1 MIVLNRLKDNNKMN
15 NIIKK
20 YIGKGGFAMA
30 LLLMATGGVMT
41 SCSDSTMESI
51 NTDKTKVDKLDPN
64 AQLTTSLLQ
73 TYGDFSLMDTYRNY
87 ITGFPQYFAGGWNV
101 TNYSGSNFFQ
111 DDIARLIWDR
121 YYEVS
126 IKNLVDAIHNSE
138 DKANLNAALRI
149 HRVYMLSVISDI
161 YGDIPASE
169 AGLGY
174 IKGISNPKYDTQE
187 ELYSWFF
194 EELKACEQ
202 QLGTG
207 TDHIS
212 GDVTSLGGDVAKWKK
227 YANSLRL
234 RYAMRISDVNP
245 TQAKEEFESALT
257 DAGGYIASATDDA
270 YIKYSDSPYT
280 YYDGANDYDFRA
292 NALGE
297 ILYGQ
302 DAISPTFVCS
312 TLFYQMQNT
321 DDPRLYR
328 ICRHYYNIKRSQVKP
343 DKEQNIDLTD
353 EVLAYFQRQGIG
365 EEPCNPGAAWYSDWM
380 NVPKVSEFPTLAKL
394 AEQDANNYDNSDFLA
409 RMMRPCLNIDFEMPS
424 CPGILITSAEVKFLM
439 AEAKTKGWNVSG
451 DAETLYEE
459 GVRASM
465 EMLNNYYLTS
475 NKISEDEINEFI
487 ANNKL
492 GDNPKATINTQAWIL
507 HMMNPSEGWANL
519 RRSDYPAILDRSR
532 LGIFTNGFTY
542 TDSNMAMPTR
552 LRYPELEGQYNSVN
566 YKAAIERMGGTDDWH
581 KKLWW
586 DKANVNLQPE
596 FAPANGKG
604 YIK

>member
-1 MIVLNRLKDNNKMN
+1 MN

-87 ITGFPQYFAGGWNV
+87 ITGFDQFFAGGWNV

-149 HRVYMLSVISDI
+149 HRVYLLSVISDL

-194 EELKACEQ
+194 KELDACEK

-207 TDHIS
+207 TDRIS

-257 DAGGYIASATDDA
+257 DAGGYIASAADDA

-280 YYDGANDYDFRA
+280 YYDGANDYDFRT

-365 EEPCNPGAAWYSDWM
+365 EEPCNPVAAWYSDWM

-465 EMLNNYYLTS
+465 DMLNNYYLTS

-586 DKANVNLQPE
+586 DKADVNLQPE

>member
-1 MIVLNRLKDNNKMN
+1 MN
-15 NIIKK
+15 NNIKK
-20 YIGKGGFAMA
+20 YIGKGSLVMA
-30 LLLMATGGVMT
+30 LCLMTAGAAMT
-41 SCSDSTMESI
+41 SCSDDTFSSI
-51 NTDKTKVDKLDPN
+51 NTDETKVSELDPN

-87 ITGFPQYFAGGWNV
+87 ITGFTQHFAGGWNV
-101 TNYSGSNFFQ
+101 TNYAGSNFAE
-111 DDIARLIWDR
+111 DDISRRIWDR
-121 YYEVS
+121 YYEIS

-138 DKANLNAALRI
+138 EKANLNAALRI
-149 HRVYMLSVISDI
+149 HRVYLLAVLADT

-174 IKGISNPKYDTQE
+174 ISGISTPKYDTVE
-187 ELYSWFF
+187 DLYDWFF
-194 EELKACEQ
+194 TELDACEK

-207 TDHIS
+207 IDAIS
-212 GDVTSLGGDVAKWKK
+212 GDVTSLGGETGKWKK
-227 YANSLRL
+227 YANALRM

-245 TQAKEEFESALT
+245 QKAQEEFEKAVAAGAITSA
-257 DAGGYIASATDDA
+257 ADDV
-270 YIKYSDSPYT
+270 YIKYADSPYT
-280 YYDGANDYDFRA
+280 YYDGANDYDFRT

-302 DAISPTFVCS
+302 DATSPTFVSS
-312 TLFYQMQNT
+312 TLYYQLKNT
-321 DDPRLYR
+321 NDPRLYR
-328 ICRHYYNIKRSQVKP
+328 ICRHYYNIKRSQVQP
-343 DKEQNIDLTD
+343 DSEENIDLTD
-353 EVLAYFQRQGIG
+353 EMLAYFERTATG

-380 NVPKVSEFPTLAKL
+380 SVAATSEFPTLQKKADI
-394 AEQDANNYDNSDFLA
+394 DANNYDNSDFRA
-409 RMMRPCLNIDFEMPS
+409 RAMRPCLNIDFEMPS
-424 CPGILITSAEVKFLM
+424 CPGDLMSYAEVEFLL

-451 DAETLYEE
+451 DAESHYEA

-492 GDNPKATINTQAWIL
+492 GDNPKETINTQAWIL
-507 HMMNPSEGWANL
+507 HMMNPSEAWANM

-542 TDSNMAMPTR
+542 TDSDMSMPTR

-566 YKAAIERMGGTDDWH
+566 YKAAIERMGGTDNWH
-581 KKLWW
+581 SKLYW
-586 DKANVNLQPE
+586 DKSDINVQGE
-596 FAPANGKG
+596 FNPPYGKG

>member
-1 MIVLNRLKDNNKMN
+1 MNK
-15 NIIKK
+15 IIKK
-20 YIGKGGFAMA
+20 YIGKGSLAMA
-30 LLLMATGGVMT
+30 MLLMAGGVTT
-41 SCSDSTMESI
+41 SCSDEMMERT
-51 NTDKTKVDKLDPN
+51 NTDKTKVNQLDPN

-87 ITGFPQYFAGGWNV
+87 ITGFNQHFAGGWNV
-101 TNYSGSNFFQ
+101 TNYAGAVHHE
-111 DDIARLIWDR
+111 DDMVRRIWDR

-126 IKNLVDAIHNSE
+126 IKNLVDAICHSE

-149 HRVYMLSVISDI
+149 HRVYLLSVLADT
-161 YGDIPASE
+161 YGDVPASE
-169 AGLGY
+169 AGLGF
-174 IKGISNPKYDTQE
+174 ISGISNPKYDTVE
-187 ELYSWFF
+187 DLYSWFF
-194 EELKACEQ
+194 TELDACEQ

-207 TDHIS
+207 TDLIS

-227 YANSLRL
+227 YANSLRM

-245 TQAKEEFESALT
+245 SKAQEEFEKAMNN
-257 DAGGYIASATDDA
+257 GYISSAADDA
-270 YIKYSDSPYT
+270 YIKYADSPYT
-280 YYDGANDYDFRA
+280 YYDGANDYDFRT

-302 DAISPTFVCS
+302 DPSSPTFVSS
-312 TLFYQMQNT
+312 TLFYQLKNT

-353 EVLAYFQRQGIG
+353 EVLAYFQRNNVG
-365 EEPCNPGAAWYSDWM
+365 EEPCNVGSPWYENWM
-380 NVPKVSEFPTLAKL
+380 NVAAAAEFPTLAKL
-394 AEQDANNYDNSDFLA
+394 AEQDANSYDNSDYRA
-409 RMMRPCLNIDFEMPS
+409 RLMRPCLNIDFEMPS

-475 NKISEDEINEFI
+475 NKISADEINAFI
-487 ANNKL
+487 ANNPL
-492 GDNPKATINTQAWIL
+492 GDNPKQTINTQAWIL
-507 HMMNPSEGWANL
+507 HLMNPSEAWANM
-519 RRSDYPAILDRSR
+519 RRSDYPAILDRCR
-532 LGIFTNGFTY
+532 LANFPNDGFVY
-542 TDSNMAMPTR
+542 DDPDMSMPTR

-581 KKLWW
+581 HKLWW
-586 DKANVNLQPE
+586 DKADVNVQGDFNP
-596 FAPANGKG
+596 PYGKG
-604 YIK
+604 YIQ

>member
-1 MIVLNRLKDNNKMN
+1 MN
-15 NIIKK
+15 NNIKK
-20 YIGKGGFAMA
+20 YIGKGSLVMA
-30 LLLMATGGVMT
+30 LCLMTVGAAMT
-41 SCSDSTMESI
+41 SCSDDTFSRI
-51 NTDKTKVDKLDPN
+51 NTDETKVSELDPN

-87 ITGFPQYFAGGWNV
+87 ITGFTQHFAGGWNV
-101 TNYSGSNFFQ
+101 TNYAGSNFAE
-111 DDIARLIWDR
+111 DDISRRIWDR
-121 YYEVS
+121 YYEIS

-138 DKANLNAALRI
+138 EKANLNAALRI
-149 HRVYMLSVISDI
+149 HRVYLLAVLADT

-174 IKGISNPKYDTQE
+174 ISGISTPKYDTVE
-187 ELYSWFF
+187 DLYGWFF
-194 EELKACEQ
+194 TELDACEK

-207 TDHIS
+207 TDAIS
-212 GDVTSLGGDVAKWKK
+212 GDVTSLGGETGKWKK
-227 YANSLRL
+227 YANSLRM

-245 TQAKEEFESALT
+245 QKAQEEFEKAVAAGAITSA
-257 DAGGYIASATDDA
+257 ADDV
-270 YIKYSDSPYT
+270 YIKYADSPYT
-280 YYDGANDYDFRA
+280 YYDGANDYDFRT

-302 DAISPTFVCS
+302 DATSPTFVSS
-312 TLFYQMQNT
+312 TLYYQLKNT
-321 DDPRLYR
+321 NDPRLYR
-328 ICRHYYNIKRSQVKP
+328 ICRHYYNIKRSQVQP
-343 DKEQNIDLTD
+343 DSEENIDLTD
-353 EVLAYFQRQGIG
+353 EMLAYFERTATG

-380 NVPKVSEFPTLAKL
+380 SVAATSEFPTLQKKADM
-394 AEQDANNYDNSDFLA
+394 DANNYDNSDFRA
-409 RMMRPCLNIDFEMPS
+409 RAMRPCLNIDFEMPS
-424 CPGILITSAEVKFLM
+424 CPGDLMSYAEVEFLL

-451 DAETLYEE
+451 DAESHYEA

-492 GDNPKATINTQAWIL
+492 GDNPKETINTQAWIL
-507 HMMNPSEGWANL
+507 HMMNPSEAWANM

-542 TDSNMAMPTR
+542 TDSDMSMPTR

-566 YKAAIERMGGTDDWH
+566 YKAAIERMGGTDNWH
-581 KKLWW
+581 SKLYW
-586 DKANVNLQPE
+586 DKSDVNVQGE
-596 FAPANGKG
+596 FNPPYGKG

>member
-1 MIVLNRLKDNNKMN
+1 MN

-87 ITGFPQYFAGGWNV
+87 ITGFDQYFAGGWNV

-121 YYEVS
+121 YYAVS

-149 HRVYMLSVISDI
+149 HRVYLLSVISDL

-194 EELKACEQ
+194 KELDACEK

-207 TDHIS
+207 TDRIS

-257 DAGGYIASATDDA
+257 DAGGYIASAADDA